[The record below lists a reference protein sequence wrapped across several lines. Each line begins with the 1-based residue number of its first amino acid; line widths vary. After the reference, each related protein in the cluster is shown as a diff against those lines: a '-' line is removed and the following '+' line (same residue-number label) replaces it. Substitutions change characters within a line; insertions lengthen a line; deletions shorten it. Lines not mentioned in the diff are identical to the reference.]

1 MATAE
6 HIARL
11 TSLVAKYWAAEEA
24 VLNNQSYKMPDGR
37 ELVRADLDKIRKG
50 RKETQDEL
58 DRAQGVRVVRGRAR
72 AGVIGGC

>member
-1 MATAE
+1 MASAE
-6 HIARL
+6 YIARL

-24 VLNNQSYKMPDGR
+24 VLNNQSYTMPDGR

-50 RKETQDEL
+50 RREAQAEL
-58 DRAQGVRVVRGRAR
+58 DQAQGVKVVRGRAR